1 MLMKIFIYMVIFFL
15 LASPGA
21 FRTVRGVLGGWV
33 ASAEGVPTSAGLVLH
48 SAVYVLLACYL
59 PAKLLSKYAEE
70 FGDYYAEEMYE
81 DEKYAEEMYEDEK
94 YRNQA
99 HTGKRARRGRRA
111 RVGSIANRDDRNA
124 PVVGMD

>member
-1 MLMKIFIYMVIFFL
+1 MVIFFL

-21 FRTVRGVLGGWV
+21 FRAVRGVLGGWV
-33 ASAEGVPTSAGLVLH
+33 ASAEGVPTNAGLVLH

-59 PAKLLSKYAEE
+59 PAKLLSQYAEE
-70 FGDYYAEEMYE
+70 YADYYAEEYE
-81 DEKYAEEMYEDEK
+81 DEKYEDEK

-99 HTGKRARRGRRA
+99 HTGKRASRGRRA